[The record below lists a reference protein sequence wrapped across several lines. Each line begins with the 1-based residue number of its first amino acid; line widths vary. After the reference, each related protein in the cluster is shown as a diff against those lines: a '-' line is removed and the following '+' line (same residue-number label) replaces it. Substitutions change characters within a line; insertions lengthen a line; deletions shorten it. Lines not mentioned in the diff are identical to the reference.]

1 MADLQ
6 PNSRHCFACGLEN
19 PVGLKLRFFQVREG
33 EVRSEYVPP
42 DQFEGYP
49 GVLHGG
55 VAASMLDEAANRAH
69 MGIDPPR
76 FMYTARLDIRY
87 RKNIP
92 VGQKLVLVGK
102 ATGNRG
108 RVAEA
113 WAGIYDEGNTLLAEA
128 KAVLMNVPEETLEGT
143 DSDRLGW
150 KVYPLDEA
158 SDT

>member
-1 MADLQ
+1 MAMLQ
-6 PNSRHCFACGLEN
+6 PNSRYCFACGLEN
-19 PVGLKLRFFQVREG
+19 PIGLKLRFLQVADG
-33 EVRSEYVPP
+33 EVRADYVPP
-42 DQFEGYP
+42 EQFQGYP

-92 VGQKLVLVGK
+92 MGHKLHVVGK
-102 ATGNRG
+102 ATGGRG

-113 WAGIYDEGNTLLAEA
+113 WAGIYDEGDTLLAEA
-128 KAVLMNVPEETLEGT
+128 KAVLMNVPEESLGETDLEK
-143 DSDRLGW
+143 LGW
-150 KVYPLDEA
+150 KIYPLDEPQG
-158 SDT
+158 